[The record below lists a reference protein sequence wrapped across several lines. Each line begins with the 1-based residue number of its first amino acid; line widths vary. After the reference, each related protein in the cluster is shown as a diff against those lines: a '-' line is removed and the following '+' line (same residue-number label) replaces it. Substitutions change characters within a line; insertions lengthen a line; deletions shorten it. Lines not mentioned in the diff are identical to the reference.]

1 MNDFREMDSRLL
13 SYVNIFLLSNRL
25 QTVMDKGL
33 QEITSKQ
40 WVLLIMLGTFEVAPT
55 LKELADK
62 CGITHQSTMQLVKK
76 LADKGYLVIE
86 EDKKDRRAI
95 RIVFTDKRD
104 KLADQYAEQNMWFID
119 NMFSDLSY
127 EEIKIFCSAQF
138 KLYERLGK
146 MAEEL
151 KNDQ

>member
-1 MNDFREMDSRLL
+1 MNNFREMDNRLI

-40 WVLLIMLGTFEVAPT
+40 WILLIILGTFEGAPT
-55 LKELADK
+55 LKELSHK

-86 EDKKDRRAI
+86 EDKKDKRAI
-95 RIVFTDKRD
+95 RISFTDKRD
-104 KLADQYAEQNMWFID
+104 KWTDQYAKQNMDFIEK
-119 NMFSDLSY
+119 MFSDLSD
-127 EEIKIFCSAQF
+127 EEIEVFCSAQF
-138 KLYERLGK
+138 KLYDRLGTI
-146 MAEEL
+146 AEEFEL
-151 KNDQ
+151 